1 MATPEFK
8 HELEFVNT
16 VDSRLSQLQHK
27 KPTFELGYSAK
38 QIDYRNLPSQN
49 SSSQTGTQY
58 TIYLNENQIISDYM
72 VEAINVDIALNLTCN
87 QANTQPFVNGFFG
100 PRFLPLTNMSQNTS
114 LQINGTQINLNP
126 QNMLQAVMAFNK
138 PAWADMDIPC
148 CSMLDTFTDSAN
160 NVEKQR
166 ACLKNPL
173 GDYFNSTY
181 ANDPRFGTVELLYI
195 DNSVQQATGQTT
207 RHWRFRVYEP
217 VITGATS
224 ILNKHSEGF
233 LGATTVQINR
243 NFVQNALQRCVQ
255 YHLPDGWTINEPAS
269 TITLSDA
276 QLFYTVYTPLD
287 SFKPPAITYYPVLDY
302 GVQSNTLAGGNVPA
316 NGSVTISSQ
325 TLSLNVLPKTIYA
338 WLAVPNVNKTL
349 SSSDA
354 TGFQITSVNV
364 TFGGQSGI
372 FSSIVSPVQLY
383 TELMCGLEK
392 TFYETGY
399 AVAVD
404 NQTEPSLLVAQP
416 QNPTGL
422 FGSVLRIPI
431 EKISGIDWDKMAS
444 GSPYNVNLQVQ
455 VTGTNLSTN
464 AVRPALFIQIVN
476 QNILAITGPTT
487 AQLHQ
492 GVLDMSSVEQV
503 RKNGSYI
510 LAPRDMIG
518 SGFFDKVKGFF
529 KNKVLPLAKK
539 AYEHRAEIASVAKA
553 IKGGRYAGGR
563 YAGGR
568 KRRNMRGM
576 GYDDDE
582 NEDYSDE
589 QSYSEEEEPEQ
600 MRGGSILTK
609 AQIQRRIKY

>member
-8 HELEFVNT
+8 HELDFVNT

-27 KPTFELGYSAK
+27 KPTFDLGYSAK

-58 TIYLNENQIISDYM
+58 TIYLNENQLISDYM
-72 VEAINVDIALNLTCN
+72 VEAITVEVELNLTCN
-87 QANTQPFVNGFFG
+87 AANTQPFINGTFG

-114 LQINGTQINLNP
+114 IQINGTQINLNP
-126 QNMLQAVMAFNK
+126 QNMLQAVMCYNK
-138 PAWADMDIPC
+138 PEWADIDIPC
-148 CSMLDTFTDSAN
+148 CSMLDNFAN
-160 NVEKQR
+160 SSNNLERQKT
-166 ACLKNPL
+166 CLKNPL
-173 GDYFNSTY
+173 GDYFNSSY
-181 ANDPRFGTVELLYI
+181 SNDPRFGTVELLFI
-195 DNSVQQATGQTT
+195 NNSVQATTGQTT
-207 RHWRFRVYEP
+207 RNWKFRVYEP

-255 YHLPDGWTINEPAS
+255 YLVPDGWTLNEPAS
-269 TITLSDA
+269 KITLSDA
-276 QLFYTVYTPLD
+276 QLFYTIYTPLD

-302 GVQSNTLAGGNVPA
+302 GVQSNTLAGANVTPNA
-316 NGSVTISSQ
+316 SVTISSQ
-325 TLSLNVLPKTIYA
+325 TLSLNVLPKTIYV
-338 WLAVPNVNKTL
+338 WLAVPNVSKNL
-349 SSSDA
+349 SSSDTFFRI
-354 TGFQITSVNV
+354 TGLNV
-364 TFGGQSGI
+364 TFGGQSGQ
-372 FSSIVSPVQLY
+372 FSSIVSPIQLY
-383 TELMCGLEK
+383 TELMCGFNK
-392 TFYETGY
+392 TYAETGNAY
-399 AVAVD
+399 SVE
-404 NQTEPSLLVAQP
+404 NQTFLSPLIQP
-416 QNPTGL
+416 QYPTGL

-431 EKISGIDWDKMAS
+431 DKISGIDWDKMAS

-455 VTGTNLSTN
+455 VTGVNLSTEN
-464 AVRPALFIQIVN
+464 ERPALFVQVVN

-503 RKNGSYI
+503 RKNGSFI
-510 LAPRDMIG
+510 LSPRDMIG